1 MAAQMEQYR
10 TGGYFIK
17 DVERMTLAGNW
28 QKCSE
33 DDSPTE
39 TGQKEQWKLAEG
51 LREALP
57 EAMCPYYDRWRALQK
72 G

>member
-1 MAAQMEQYR
+1 
-10 TGGYFIK
+10 
-17 DVERMTLAGNW
+17 MTLAGHW

-51 LREALP
+51 LREVLP
-57 EAMCPYYDRWRALQK
+57 EAMHPYYDRWRALQK